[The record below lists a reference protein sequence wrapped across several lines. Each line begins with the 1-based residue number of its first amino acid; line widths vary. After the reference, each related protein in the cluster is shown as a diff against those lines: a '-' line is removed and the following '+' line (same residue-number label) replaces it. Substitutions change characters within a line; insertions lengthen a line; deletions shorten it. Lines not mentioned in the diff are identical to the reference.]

1 MIRDVIQIGS
11 NFPGYPDIGTIGG
24 GFGSP
29 LSIGIPSFD
38 LGQINVSLGRSI
50 DRRDNALTTMSGALK
65 VHLETTAR
73 LKELAAKTNLR
84 IRTVQDKGVLPVSVA
99 APPLLRPP
107 VSIRPVT
114 SGGDTGRISPPPTT
128 GNRPMGLDLGNVL
141 TTLGGSYINARYG
154 GVQTVN
160 APVYSQPSPSVLNA
174 LGTQTGLMNADIGIP
189 FVDVIPEA
197 ATKGMVWNPA
207 ANCGQG
213 KWQKKSK
220 RRRRRLAT
228 ASDIKDLAAL
238 NGVTT
243 GQQKVTWI
251 ATHPS

>member
-1 MIRDVIQIGS
+1 
-11 NFPGYPDIGTIGG
+11 
-24 GFGSP
+24 
-29 LSIGIPSFD
+29 
-38 LGQINVSLGRSI
+38 
-50 DRRDNALTTMSGALK
+50 
-65 VHLETTAR
+65 
-73 LKELAAKTNLR
+73 
-84 IRTVQDKGVLPVSVA
+84 
-99 APPLLRPP
+99 
-107 VSIRPVT
+107 
-114 SGGDTGRISPPPTT
+114 
-128 GNRPMGLDLGNVL
+128 MGLDLGSVL

-154 GVQTVN
+154 AQPVGFA
-160 APVYSQPSPSVLNA
+160 APQLSVPSPSVLNA
-174 LGTQTGLMNADIGIP
+174 LGNQTGLTSALGVP

-197 ATKGMVWNPA
+197 ATAGMVWNPA

-243 GQQKVTWI
+243 AQQKVTWI